1 MCGGV
6 GQDVWKQREVREE
19 IKKMRIWTPLG
30 AIRSLTEQI
39 GRATSESRIEKLTE
53 RREYWLAQ
61 VERERKE
68 RGDEVRTKEDL
79 EKAFPGIPVYQ
90 MPEDMGKLVDALIGL
105 KRPDPKA
112 VDEIMREY
120 GDGTAQG
127 EDDGKP
133 ETD

>member
-1 MCGGV
+1 
-6 GQDVWKQREVREE
+6 
-19 IKKMRIWTPLG
+19 MRD
-30 AIRSLTEQI
+30 
-39 GRATSESRIEKLTE
+39 SRI
-53 RREYWLAQ
+53 
-61 VERERKE
+61 
-68 RGDEVRTKEDL
+68 RTKQEL

-105 KRPDPKA
+105 KRPDPRA

-127 EDDGKP
+127 EVDDNQP